1 MLSVSSPQGSSHSDQ
16 ETFHQCSGGVR
27 PVATLCVGVARVYRA
42 QGECHGRVGG
52 QSHHPVWL
60 PPLSVCVFQTT
71 PTLLALMGIRYEG
84 LVSAIVLP
92 LLLTMVT
99 LIYTPPELTE
109 YLHTCFTPGFPV
121 TVLCLGQVL
130 FLGPLMQQ
138 VMDCPWSL
146 IDGIRVLLGETV

>member
-1 MLSVSSPQGSSHSDQ
+1 MLSVPCPQGSSHSDQ

-42 QGECHGRVGG
+42 QGECRDCVGG

-84 LVSAIVLP
+84 LISAIVLP

-109 YLHTCFTPGFPV
+109 YLHTCFTPWVSSNCPV
-121 TVLCLGQVL
+121 FGA
-130 FLGPLMQQ
+130 GPLLGSAHAAGHGL
-138 VMDCPWSL
+138 SL
-146 IDGIRVLLGETV
+146 EPNGWYQGALG